1 MSGFLE
7 RLAAGVL
14 HEQRAVHPSV
24 GTIWSAAGTMG
35 RELEAPGTG
44 QPLEISSEVVAAPP
58 RHADA
63 PQPPAT
69 QPLQLHG
76 IRHHPR
82 MQPERSPRIAESEGK
97 RHAEQPVID
106 EAVAFRPLVV
116 SPQRKDASA
125 LPPAS
130 RTDAAAQASE
140 SILTHRL
147 HAPSPDDAGSRHP
160 NRIESTL
167 VPPRIPL
174 PGPTASHTASP
185 FLPPSPRP
193 AQPSPSHAEERDAIE
208 IHIGRIEVLAA
219 PPRPAQPAAPAPAR
233 KSLDLGEYLRRERR
247 PR

>member
-14 HEQRAVHPSV
+14 HEQRAVHPSM
-24 GTIWSAAGTMG
+24 GTIWSAAGTTG
-35 RELEAPGTG
+35 RGLEAAGTG
-44 QPLEISSEVVAAPP
+44 EPFEISSEVVATPQ
-58 RHADA
+58 RRADA

-69 QPLQLHG
+69 QPFQPHG
-76 IRHHPR
+76 IRHNPR
-82 MQPERSPRIAESEGK
+82 MQPERSPRIAENEVQ
-97 RHAEQPVID
+97 RHADQPATD
-106 EAVAFRPLVV
+106 EAVTFRPLVM

-125 LPPAS
+125 PP
-130 RTDAAAQASE
+130 RTDAAAQARE
-140 SILTHRL
+140 SIPPRHL
-147 HAPSPDDAGSRHP
+147 HVPSPDDAGSRHP

-174 PGPTASHTASP
+174 PGPAAARTAPP
-185 FLPPSPRP
+185 FLPPSQRP